1 METQL
6 VFLGHHKNYIY
17 RCDEN
22 NTLIKIYVRKW
33 KQITHELKDEYLPE
47 LLILVAWKLLKSIES
62 KDKKQKRRKHPKIES
77 CGSCFSPL

>member
-6 VFLGHHKNYIY
+6 VFLGHYKNCIY
-17 RCDEN
+17 RSDEN
-22 NTLIKIYVRKW
+22 NTPIKIYVRKW

-47 LLILVAWKLLKSIES
+47 LLILVPWKLLKSTES
-62 KDKKQKRRKHPKIES
+62 KDKRQKWRKRPKIES